1 MKILKHF
8 EHAFDE
14 IRISKYFKGILGYI
28 LTIGNILNAGT
39 PKGQAEGFYLDA
51 LTKTTTLK
59 DVNNNSMLSFI
70 CLKMKEDDSD
80 FVNFKEEFKNTFHVS
95 KYVLSDEETKVR
107 DVESQYRRAKTNF
120 DTVISLLKGKNE
132 DTFIKKI
139 RQFME

>member
-1 MKILKHF
+1 M
-8 EHAFDE
+8 
-14 IRISKYFKGILGYI
+14 
-28 LTIGNILNAGT
+28 
-39 PKGQAEGFYLDA
+39 DA